1 LPRATIVFEPSN
13 MTIAALLA
21 TGVSLA
27 LFMGPFMSDARAQYY
42 LGGQAGWTGL
52 PYQTDTMDG
61 LAAIPVGFN
70 GGYNVGVRG
79 GYRLGPW
86 RFEEEYSYRHNN
98 VAEYDEAR
106 MGVNGARHTQ
116 SILTNVIYD
125 FDVGWP
131 TTPHVGVGIGAMNLS
146 DRLSVP
152 ATGVFLSDSGW
163 QFGYQAI
170 AGLRYDLNAL
180 LSLDLD
186 YRYLATTESM
196 FRIPNTNLHYRTGAN
211 TNNFVASLTW
221 RFASP
226 PPTDPLA
233 TPAPPSP

>member
-1 LPRATIVFEPSN
+1 LPYGTIVSGPSN

-21 TGVSLA
+21 TGASLA
-27 LFMGPFMSDARAQYY
+27 LFMGLFMSDARAQYY

-52 PYQTDTMDG
+52 PYQTDTIDDQ
-61 LAAIPVGFN
+61 AAIPVGFN
-70 GGYNVGVRG
+70 AGYNLGVRG

-98 VAEYDEAR
+98 VAEYGEASI
-106 MGVNGARHTQ
+106 GVNGARHTQ

-131 TTPHVGVGIGAMNLS
+131 ITPHIGVGIGAMNVS

-170 AGLRYDLNAL
+170 AGLRYDLNAF

-196 FRIPNTNLHYRTGAN
+196 FRIPNTNLHYRTGDN
-211 TNNFVASLTW
+211 TNNFVASLTY
-221 RFASP
+221 RFAPAP
-226 PPTDPLA
+226 PIEPPA